1 MLKSRA
7 QGGRWWTS
15 WYGPEGIN
23 VPSWLSCFHPTNSH
37 PLFGLPSA
45 VRYPLPIS
53 LLEGTI
59 WILHQVFS
67 PPDYYLIPFYKNTTT
82 KSLMHLLLFYHPFS
96 SRKDVP
102 TGPFWLKKQRHFIFG
117 TLSRQWTLFMGILSH
132 QTLGTGCYWWQYS
145 ISWVFHSWGSDNLPK
160 SWFQISQCMLLK
172 QFSNDLPTT
181 KDKFLL
187 SSFHLLLPDSCIN
200 HDLTLRTGNLC
211 VPVRWEDVFNCYP
224 GRWRTEA
231 HAQFRTPSISLP
243 IQILLAGP
251 FLQ

>member
-53 LLEGTI
+53 LFKGTI

-132 QTLGTGCYWWQYS
+132 QTLGTGCYWWPSLEYFTAGVQ
-145 ISWVFHSWGSDNLPK
+145 ITCPK
-160 SWFQISQCMLLK
+160 VGFKFPSACYWSNFQMTSQ
-172 QFSNDLPTT
+172 P
-181 KDKFLL
+181 
-187 SSFHLLLPDSCIN
+187 
-200 HDLTLRTGNLC
+200 LRTNFSLVLSIC
-211 VPVRWEDVFNCYP
+211 FYP
-224 GRWRTEA
+224 
-231 HAQFRTPSISLP
+231 TPASIM
-243 IQILLAGP
+243 I
-251 FLQ
+251 